1 MSHRYDRYKV
11 GGLIASIG
19 LAGAALIGQ
28 LKPVPSAA
36 VAKNWKHFTYAG
48 FRINKTHGDG
58 VRYVAVGD
66 SYTCGTGAKPE
77 QSWPS
82 LLTRDLRARGVKID
96 LAANLGVN
104 GWTTQQA
111 LDMEMPEFQDQKP
124 TFATLMIGV
133 NDTYRATTVEEFRV
147 RLQSLM
153 DRMQKV
159 LPDKSK
165 MVIVTIPN
173 YIVTPSGA
181 GYAAQGKGVVKIVA
195 FNAVIQEEAAK
206 RGLSVVDVF
215 PLSQKMEGAP
225 DLTAHD
231 GMHPSA
237 KEYALWEKQIYP
249 TVSEML
255 QKKS

>member
-11 GGLIASIG
+11 GGL
-19 LAGAALIGQ
+19 LALIGFASAALLGQ
-28 LKPVPSAA
+28 FKPPPSAA

-48 FRINKTHGDG
+48 FRINTVSGSDI
-58 VRYVAVGD
+58 RYVAVGD

-77 QSWPS
+77 QAWPS
-82 LLTRDLRARGVKID
+82 VLTRDLRAHGVKID

-124 TFATLMIGV
+124 AFATLMIGV
-133 NDTYRATTVEEFRV
+133 NDTYRATTVEEFRT
-147 RLQSLM
+147 RLQSLI
-153 DRMQKV
+153 DQMQSV

-165 MVIVTIPN
+165 MVIVTIPD
-173 YIVTPSGA
+173 YIMTPSRA
-181 GYAAQGKGVVKIVA
+181 GYAAQGKGVAKIVA

-206 RGLSVVDVF
+206 RGLPVVDVF
-215 PLSQKMEGAP
+215 PLSQKMADAP

-231 GMHPSA
+231 GLHPSA

-249 TVSEML
+249 TVFEML